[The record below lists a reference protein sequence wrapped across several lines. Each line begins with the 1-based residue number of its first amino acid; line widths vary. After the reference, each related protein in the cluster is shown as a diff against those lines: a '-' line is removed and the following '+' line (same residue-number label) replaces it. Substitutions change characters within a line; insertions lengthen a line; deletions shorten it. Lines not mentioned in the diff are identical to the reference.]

1 MKVRSMNKLA
11 MSICLVLSV
20 AAIEA
25 QEIEEVVVVGT
36 TVYEAESNPSTDVLL
51 LESLIPEATQ
61 AGGYGGFS
69 GYTERGTQT
78 IHTSVF
84 RNGVPAN
91 DAGSGWYDFG
101 HDYATGSET
110 IKIVN
115 GVNSVLYGSG
125 SLGGTVF
132 IKDDL
137 SKDVSVV
144 RLGDKHQFMSHT
156 AKGFN
161 LSYFNVDNGSVRSDN
176 DESDNYLNM
185 TAKGQFDTGEFT
197 TNVSATSYD
206 YDYDNCYTASFS
218 QSNDCSQLGT
228 KGTISVRNDN
238 YTFGYSFNDAKYK
251 TEGIETY
258 SSDAERAFVDTRHTV
273 GNNLYGA
280 TVEYEK
286 YEGMSQ
292 DTISAYA
299 MLNYEP
305 INIGLRVSE
314 DAFVYRIGSAK
325 GDFFSSFGTSYR
337 NPTLYELNG
346 DAWTAP
352 NPGLEPEEATGVEV
366 GYKNITVFKYR
377 FSEGIDY
384 SFASSQF
391 VNTGKYDTQGVRY
404 NNSMTFDYL
413 DTFIGYEL
421 GYTDS
426 DQPRVAKYKAIINSI
441 HQADNYTLS
450 FTYTGLF
457 DRKPGPYDG
466 TAMLDNVSSIDYK
479 IESEIAPNYLLS
491 ATVRDILD
499 KTYEYLPGYNSGGVE
514 ILITLQ
520 YRP

>member
-1 MKVRSMNKLA
+1 MTVRSMNKLA
-11 MSICLVLSV
+11 MSICLVLGV
-20 AAIEA
+20 ASIEA
-25 QEIEEVVVVGT
+25 QEVEEVVVVGT
-36 TVYEAESNPSTDVLL
+36 TIYESESNPSTDVLL

-110 IKIVN
+110 IKVVN

-228 KGTISVRNDN
+228 KGSLSVRNDN

-251 TEGIETY
+251 TEGVETY
-258 SSDAERAFVDTRHTV
+258 SSDAERAYVDTRHTISDH
-273 GNNLYGA
+273 LYGV

-286 YEGMSQ
+286 YEDMSQ
-292 DTISAYA
+292 DNISAYA
-299 MLNYEP
+299 LFNFTNT
-305 INIGLRVSE
+305 NIGIRITE
-314 DAFVYRIGSAK
+314 DTTVGRIGYES
-325 GDFFSSFGTSYR
+325 GDFFISAGTSYR

-352 NPGLEPEEATGVEV
+352 NFNLDPEEAL
-366 GYKNITVFKYR
+366 GYELGYGNITYFNYH

-391 VNTGKYDTQGVRY
+391 VNTGSYDTHGVRY

-413 DTFIGYEL
+413 DSFVGYEL

-441 HQADNYTLS
+441 HQAGDYTLS

-457 DRKPGPYDG
+457 DREPGPYDG
-466 TAMLDNVSSIDYK
+466 TAMLDDVSSLDYK

-491 ATVRDILD
+491 ATIRDILD

>member
-20 AAIEA
+20 AAVEA
-25 QEIEEVVVVGT
+25 QEVEEVVVVGT
-36 TVYEAESNPSTDVLL
+36 TIYESESNPSTDVLL

-78 IHTSVF
+78 IHTRVF

-110 IKIVN
+110 IKVVN

-137 SKDVSVV
+137 SKEVSVV

-197 TNVSATSYD
+197 TNVQATSYE

-228 KGTISVRNDN
+228 KGSLSVRNDN

-251 TEGIETY
+251 TEGVETY
-258 SSDAERAFVDTRHTV
+258 SSDAERAYVDTRHTV
-273 GNNLYGA
+273 GNHIYGA

-286 YEGMSQ
+286 YEDMSQ
-292 DTISAYA
+292 DNISAYA
-299 MLNYEP
+299 LFNFA
-305 INIGLRVSE
+305 NTNLGVRVTE
-314 DAFVYRIGSAK
+314 DTIVSRIGYES
-325 GDFFSSFGTSYR
+325 GDFFISAGTSYR

-352 NPGLEPEEATGVEV
+352 NFNLDPEEAL
-366 GYKNITVFKYR
+366 GYELGYGNLTYFNYH
-377 FSEGIDY
+377 FTEGIDY
-384 SFASSQF
+384 SYASSQF
-391 VNTGKYDTQGVRY
+391 VNTGSYDTQGVRY

-413 DTFIGYEL
+413 DTFVGYEL

-426 DQPRVAKYKAIINSI
+426 DQPRVAKYKAIITSI
-441 HQADNYTLS
+441 HQAGDYTLS

-457 DRKPGPYDG
+457 DREPGPYDG
-466 TAMLDNVSSIDYK
+466 TTMLDDVSSLDYK

-491 ATVRDILD
+491 ATIRDILD

-514 ILITLQ
+514 FLITLQ

>member
-11 MSICLVLSV
+11 MSICLVLGV
-20 AAIEA
+20 ATVEA
-25 QEIEEVVVVGT
+25 QEVEEVVVVGT
-36 TVYEAESNPSTDVLL
+36 TVYESESNPSTDVLL

-110 IKIVN
+110 IKVVN

-228 KGTISVRNDN
+228 KGSLSVRNDN

-251 TEGIETY
+251 TEGVETY
-258 SSDAERAFVDTRHTV
+258 SSDAERAYVDTRHTI
-273 GNNLYGA
+273 GNHLYGG

-286 YEGMSQ
+286 YEDMSQ
-292 DTISAYA
+292 NNISAYA
-299 MLNYEP
+299 LFNFTNT
-305 INIGLRVSE
+305 NIGIRITE
-314 DAFVYRIGSAK
+314 DTTVGRIGYES
-325 GDFFSSFGTSYR
+325 GDFFISAGTSYR

-352 NPGLEPEEATGVEV
+352 NFNLDPEEAL
-366 GYKNITVFKYR
+366 GYELGYGNLTYFNYH

-391 VNTGKYDTQGVRY
+391 VNTGSYDTQGVRY

-413 DTFIGYEL
+413 DSFVGYEL

-441 HQADNYTLS
+441 HQAGDYTLS

-466 TAMLDNVSSIDYK
+466 IAMLDNVSSLDYK

-491 ATVRDILD
+491 ATIRDILD

>member
-1 MKVRSMNKLA
+1 MNKLA
-11 MSICLVLSV
+11 ISICLVLSV

-25 QEIEEVVVVGT
+25 QEIEEIVVVGT

-176 DESDNYLNM
+176 DESDNYLNI

-228 KGTISVRNDN
+228 KGSLSVRNDN
-238 YTFGYSFNDAKYK
+238 YTFGYSFNDARYK
-251 TEGIETY
+251 TEGVETY
-258 SSDAERAFVDTRHTV
+258 SSDAERAYVDTRHTI

-314 DAFVYRIGSAK
+314 DAFVYRIGSTK

-346 DAWTAP
+346 DAWTLP
-352 NPGLEPEEATGVEV
+352 NKDLDPEEATGFEV
-366 GYKNITVFKYR
+366 GYKNITVFKYK
-377 FSEGIDY
+377 FTEGIDY
-384 SFASSQF
+384 SFTDSQF
-391 VNTGKYDTQGVRY
+391 VNTGSYDTQGVRY
-404 NNSMTFDYL
+404 GTTYQIERLNSTSLGLM
-413 DTFIGYEL
+413 L

-426 DQPRVAKYKAIINSI
+426 DQPRIPKYKAIVSSSTDMNDFTI
-441 HQADNYTLS
+441 S
-450 FTYTGLF
+450 FRYTGLF
-457 DRKPGPYDG
+457 DREPGPYDG
-466 TAMLDNVSSIDYK
+466 SEMLDDVSSLDYK
-479 IESEIAPNYLLS
+479 IEKEFPNFLLS
-491 ATVRDILD
+491 FTIRDILD
-499 KTYEYLPGYNSGGVE
+499 KEFEFTPNYSAGGLEYF
-514 ILITLQ
+514 ITLQ
-520 YRP
+520 YKP

>member
-1 MKVRSMNKLA
+1 MNKLA
-11 MSICLVLSV
+11 MSICLVLGV
-20 AAIEA
+20 ATVEA
-25 QEIEEVVVVGT
+25 QEVEEVVVVGT
-36 TVYEAESNPSTDVLL
+36 TVYESESNPSTDVLL

-110 IKIVN
+110 IKVVN

-228 KGTISVRNDN
+228 KGSLSVRNDN

-251 TEGIETY
+251 TEGVETY
-258 SSDAERAFVDTRHTV
+258 SSDAERAYVDTRHTI
-273 GNNLYGA
+273 GNHLYGG

-286 YEGMSQ
+286 YEDMSQ
-292 DTISAYA
+292 NNISAYA
-299 MLNYEP
+299 LFNFTNT
-305 INIGLRVSE
+305 NIGIRITE
-314 DAFVYRIGSAK
+314 DTTVGRIGYES
-325 GDFFSSFGTSYR
+325 GDFFISAGTSYR

-352 NPGLEPEEATGVEV
+352 NFNLDPEEAL
-366 GYKNITVFKYR
+366 GYELGYGNITYFNYH

-391 VNTGKYDTQGVRY
+391 VNTGSYDTHGVRY

-413 DTFIGYEL
+413 DSFVGYEL

-441 HQADNYTLS
+441 HQAGDYTLS

-466 TAMLDNVSSIDYK
+466 IAMLDNVSSLDYK

-491 ATVRDILD
+491 ATIRDILD